1 MPPPAFAPPR
11 SISRSASPSVCSS
24 PTTSRRWAS
33 TSSSSARAG
42 CRSSMRATWSAPS
55 ASAAPS
61 RPTTTT
67 RSPTPPPAIRTS
79 PRRTEG
85 DTDHGCQESLPRAA
99 RGSAVGG
106 RGRQPRLGGG
116 ARVRRPQ
123 RRADARAAARGPQ
136 LAGVADVAHRARRG
150 HHGQHDPPRARPGVR
165 RRLAQAPGRLAPRL
179 RHRHDQYGG
188 HRADAPGR
196 SGRPARVP
204 RRRRAPYARDRRQL
218 RRQGLGWGDRGA
230 VAPEGGD
237 RGRLRHPRR
246 AAGEGFHRPAAGRG
260 AERHRALPSRGA
272 SRRGRDRP
280 QRRRFRHGDLMST
293 ARAFRGVIPAMA
305 VPFLDDYKVD
315 EDNLARF
322 AVWLAGC
329 RGVTAVMTNGHTG
342 EVGSLLPDERATVTR
357 VVADAVKGAVRV
369 VSAVCAEGTFEAVEH
384 ARAAAHAGAD
394 TVDVMPCHMW
404 LRFGVK
410 EDAVYEYVKTIG
422 GESGLDVIVHVYP
435 ASTRAAYS
443 TRLMVRLASIPQVK
457 GFKMGERELGA
468 YERDIRAL
476 RADAPHVSLLNCMD
490 EYLFA
495 TLVHRLDG
503 TLVGCASLVPELIND
518 LFEAM
523 AADDLTRAREINDR
537 IWPIKE
543 AVYGAGEPSGDAHA
557 RMKEGMALRGIFRSA
572 LARPP
577 VLRPSSAELAAM
589 QAALVA
595 SRVPV
600 VDLVCARARLDE
612 RRGHVQRTR

>member
-1 MPPPAFAPPR
+1 
-11 SISRSASPSVCSS
+11 
-24 PTTSRRWAS
+24 
-33 TSSSSARAG
+33 
-42 CRSSMRATWSAPS
+42 
-55 ASAAPS
+55 
-61 RPTTTT
+61 
-67 RSPTPPPAIRTS
+67 
-79 PRRTEG
+79 
-85 DTDHGCQESLPRAA
+85 
-99 RGSAVGG
+99 
-106 RGRQPRLGGG
+106 
-116 ARVRRPQ
+116 
-123 RRADARAAARGPQ
+123 
-136 LAGVADVAHRARRG
+136 
-150 HHGQHDPPRARPGVR
+150 
-165 RRLAQAPGRLAPRL
+165 
-179 RHRHDQYGG
+179 
-188 HRADAPGR
+188 
-196 SGRPARVP
+196 
-204 RRRRAPYARDRRQL
+204 
-218 RRQGLGWGDRGA
+218 
-230 VAPEGGD
+230 
-237 RGRLRHPRR
+237 
-246 AAGEGFHRPAAGRG
+246 
-260 AERHRALPSRGA
+260 
-272 SRRGRDRP
+272 
-280 QRRRFRHGDLMST
+280 MST

-342 EVGSLLPDERATVTR
+342 EVGSLLPDERAAVTR

-369 VSAVCAEGTFEAVEH
+369 ISAVCAEGTFEAVEH

-435 ASTRAAYS
+435 ASTRATYS
-443 TRLMVRLASIPQVK
+443 TRLLVRLASLPQVK
-457 GFKMGERELGA
+457 GFKMGERDLGA

-476 RADAPHVSLLNCMD
+476 RADAPHVALLSCMD

-495 TLVHRLDG
+495 TFVHRMDG
-503 TLVGCASLVPELIND
+503 ALVGCASLVPELING

-523 AADDLTRAREINDR
+523 AADDLGRAREINDR

-572 LARPP
+572 LVRPP

-600 VDLVCARARLDE
+600 VDLV
-612 RRGHVQRTR
+612 

>member
-11 SISRSASPSVCSS
+11 STSRSASPSACSS
-24 PTTSRRWAS
+24 PTTSRCWAS
-33 TSSSSARAG
+33 TSSSLAKAG
-42 CRSSMRATWSAPS
+42 CPSSTRATWSAPS

-99 RGSAVGG
+99 
-106 RGRQPRLGGG
+106 P
-116 ARVRRPQ
+116 
-123 RRADARAAARGPQ
+123 
-136 LAGVADVAHRARRG
+136 
-150 HHGQHDPPRARPGVR
+150 
-165 RRLAQAPGRLAPRL
+165 
-179 RHRHDQYGG
+179 
-188 HRADAPGR
+188 
-196 SGRPARVP
+196 
-204 RRRRAPYARDRRQL
+204 
-218 RRQGLGWGDRGA
+218 
-230 VAPEGGD
+230 
-237 RGRLRHPRR
+237 
-246 AAGEGFHRPAAGRG
+246 
-260 AERHRALPSRGA
+260 
-272 SRRGRDRP
+272 RRGRDRS
-280 QRRRFRHGDLMST
+280 QRRRFRHGDLMSA

-342 EVGSLLPDERATVTR
+342 EVGSLLPDERAAVTR

-457 GFKMGERELGA
+457 GFKMGERDLGA

-495 TLVHRLDG
+495 TFVHRMDG

-523 AADDLTRAREINDR
+523 AADDLARPREINDR
-537 IWPIKE
+537 I
-543 AVYGAGEPSGDAHA
+543 S
-557 RMKEGMALRGIFRSA
+557 
-572 LARPP
+572 
-577 VLRPSSAELAAM
+577 
-589 QAALVA
+589 
-595 SRVPV
+595 
-600 VDLVCARARLDE
+600 
-612 RRGHVQRTR
+612 